1 MNLVSALRSFFAC
14 CTPSQADWLK
24 LLSSTLPTS
33 VTRPTLGLE
42 ILPEASAPLSSSPQA
57 RSSAP
62 RPAGTVRNTKDRLV
76 SMLSLL
82 PTVGRLNWVVRSG
95 RGRPS
100 SRAARARNDG
110 RADRAQR
117 SVRAA
122 LRTIGERTAD
132 GDRGSG
138 DGALP
143 GAVEWAGQ
151 HVTPSGV
158 RNLVPHV
165 RPESP
170 RFLAPLGMTGP

>member
-82 PTVGRLNWVVRSG
+82 PTVGASTGWCG
-95 RGRPS
+95 RVGEGHHRGQPAPGTT
-100 SRAARARNDG
+100 AA
-110 RADRAQR
+110 
-117 SVRAA
+117 
-122 LRTIGERTAD
+122 
-132 GDRGSG
+132 
-138 DGALP
+138 
-143 GAVEWAGQ
+143 
-151 HVTPSGV
+151 
-158 RNLVPHV
+158 
-165 RPESP
+165 
-170 RFLAPLGMTGP
+170 